1 MLQNMVDL
9 TKQGER
15 LVRAIYLPHV
25 LLTGGYFASNPNV
38 FNGFE
43 RKLAGTWNVGVLV
56 QVPVWNW
63 FEGGLVFEQCVVTD
77 FTEHEMGGHNEE
89 EIHIRYNV
97 FCCFFD
103 SFDCQFHA
111 KVFVHNNI
119 FVKGTSL
126 KGNAGKP
133 FENSFDNGLVEYDN
147 IGKLDLD

>member
-1 MLQNMVDL
+1 MKTNFI
-9 TKQGER
+9 ER
-15 LVRAIYLPHV
+15 IDETNYQQYLDD
-25 LLTGGYFASNPNV
+25 
-38 FNGFE
+38 
-43 RKLAGTWNVGVLV
+43 GVLV
-56 QVPVWNW
+56 ITDTLVEEIDFIGYNFSEKVVIRNCLIRNLHITGCW
-63 FEGGLVFEQCVVTD
+63 FEGGLIFEQCVVTD

-103 SFDCQFHA
+103 CFDCQFHA

-119 FVKGTSL
+119 FIKGTSL

-133 FENSFDNGLVEYDN
+133 FENSFDNGLEEYDN

>member
-1 MLQNMVDL
+1 MKTNFI
-9 TKQGER
+9 ER
-15 LVRAIYLPHV
+15 IDETNYQQYLDNGVVVITDTLVEKIYF
-25 LLTGGYFASNPNV
+25 TG
-38 FNGFE
+38 FNITGC
-43 RKLAGTWNVGVLV
+43 
-56 QVPVWNW
+56 W
-63 FEGGLVFEQCVVTD
+63 FEGGLIFEQCVVTD

-119 FVKGTSL
+119 FIKGTSL
-126 KGNAGKP
+126 KGNAGQP
-133 FENSFDNGLVEYDN
+133 FENSFDNGLEEYDN